1 MDSRG
6 GFTGTLTADP
16 PPTAELVDR
25 KLGEFVLREC
35 IGEGG
40 FGAVYRADQPLLG
53 RQAVVKVL
61 HQRLRDSDIV
71 LQRFMREALLASRLD
86 HPYAAHVYAFG
97 VEPEDGLAWIAM
109 EKVSGT
115 TLDA

>member
-53 RQAVVKVL
+53 PHTGAL
-61 HQRLRDSDIV
+61 NDSDH
-71 LQRFMREALLASRLD
+71 LARG
-86 HPYAAHVYAFG
+86 AHR
-97 VEPEDGLAWIAM
+97 GLA
-109 EKVSGT
+109 
-115 TLDA
+115 